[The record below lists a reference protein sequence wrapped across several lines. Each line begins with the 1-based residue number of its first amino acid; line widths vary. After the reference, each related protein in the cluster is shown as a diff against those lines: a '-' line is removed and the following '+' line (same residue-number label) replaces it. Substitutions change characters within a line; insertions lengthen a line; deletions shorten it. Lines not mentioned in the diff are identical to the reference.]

1 MWKLPLMRSM
11 PMRVAGVAIPL
22 LLAAL
27 AGCEN
32 DLPTVTGDEGFP
44 SELVPATY
52 QFVVPAEEFLVTDTV
67 FEGFSTNLNYLLVAN
82 RFDGALSANALARFT
97 NLPDS
102 VTYVVGGTPRTE
114 PIRTYGRS
122 RISAAVDSASSTSN
136 QQVALELR
144 AITQDWD
151 TTAVSWENAVNRP
164 ENRVAWTTPGGT
176 TAPEPLAATVYV
188 PADTATN
195 DSVHFSVDSITV
207 GRLARGEL
215 YGVLVR
221 GLSSGT
227 RAELGPF
234 VLDLAMRPTGRDTVI
249 TERLT
254 SSKQTFV
261 LTPSPP
267 AGTEALRVG
276 GLVGARS
283 VVRID
288 LDRMV
293 NTCGP
298 TRVGTD
304 CRDVPLTQVTLD
316 AVSLLLDPLPV
327 PSGFRPLVNTP
338 LTVRRILEPEL
349 GRRAPLG
356 EVVSTQS
363 IEPALFAAGGQRPI
377 AIALFGPVAQAI
389 VAGTDTLDLA
399 LTANIGGNDFGTA
412 WFSRNPRLR
421 FIYTVPQ
428 RPRLP

>member
-1 MWKLPLMRSM
+1 MRSI
-11 PMRVAGVAIPL
+11 PMRAAGVAIPL

-32 DLPTVTGDEGFP
+32 DLPTVTGEAGFP
-44 SELVPATY
+44 GGLVPATY
-52 QFVVPAEEFLVTDTV
+52 QLVVPAEEFLVTDTV
-67 FEGFSTNLNYLLVAN
+67 FDGFSTSLSYLLVAN
-82 RFDGALSANALARFT
+82 RFDGALSANALVRFT

-102 VTYVVGGTPRTE
+102 VTYVSGGTGRSEAIATF
-114 PIRTYGRS
+114 GRS
-122 RISAAVDSASSTSN
+122 RISAAVDSASSTSS
-136 QQVALELR
+136 QPVTLELR

-151 TTAVSWENAVNRP
+151 TTAVSWEHAVNRA
-164 ENRVAWTTPGGT
+164 ENRVAWVTPGGS
-176 TAPEPLAATVYV
+176 TAPQPLAATTYL

-195 DSVHFSVDSITV
+195 DSIHFNVDSLTV
-207 GRLARGEL
+207 NRLARGEL

-221 GLSSGT
+221 GLSDGT

-234 VLDLAMRPTGRDTVI
+234 VIDLAIRPAGRPDTVI
-249 TERLT
+249 TQRLT

-267 AGTEALRVG
+267 AGAEALRVG
-276 GLVGARS
+276 GLTGARS
-283 VVRID
+283 VIRLD
-288 LDRMV
+288 LGRTV

-327 PSGFRPLVNTP
+327 PSGFRPLVTTP

-356 EVVSTQS
+356 EVVATQPL
-363 IEPALFAAGGQRPI
+363 EPALFAAGGQRPVV
-377 AIALFGPVAQAI
+377 IALFGPVAQALL
-389 VAGTDTLDLA
+389 ARNDTLDLA
-399 LTANIGGNDFGTA
+399 LTANIGGSDFGTA